1 MGCSIPQ
8 SLPRYPVGLF
18 RGRILVIR
26 SDKEAVLMF
35 DLDRFKAECSAAVTE
50 QAALQAVRE
59 AVARAVEDPKTVL
72 KALGD
77 PARSEVKTLH
87 RSPGLTILNVIW
99 GPRMTVMPHNHEMW
113 AVIGIYTGRE
123 DNILWRRLP
132 ADSNGRIEAAGAK
145 ALSEREALP
154 LGHDI
159 IHSVTNP
166 IGRLTGAIHVYGGDF
181 FAVPRKEWDP
191 ERLTEQPYD
200 VQKTLQMFEESNRLY
215 AAR

>member
-1 MGCSIPQ
+1 
-8 SLPRYPVGLF
+8 
-18 RGRILVIR
+18 
-26 SDKEAVLMF
+26 MF
-35 DLDRFKAECSAAVTE
+35 DLDRFKAQCSAAVTE
-50 QAALQAVRE
+50 RGALQAVRE
-59 AVARAVEDPKTVL
+59 VVARAVQDPGAVL
-72 KALGD
+72 KALGE
-77 PARSEVKTLH
+77 PGRSEVQTLH
-87 RSPGLTILNVIW
+87 RSSDLTILNVIW

-132 ADSNGRIEAAGAK
+132 ADPHGRIEAVGAK

-181 FAVPRKEWDP
+181 FGVPRKEWDP
-191 ERLTEQPYD
+191 ERLIEQPYD
-200 VQKTLQMFEESNRLY
+200 VQKTLQIFEESNRLH
-215 AAR
+215 AARP